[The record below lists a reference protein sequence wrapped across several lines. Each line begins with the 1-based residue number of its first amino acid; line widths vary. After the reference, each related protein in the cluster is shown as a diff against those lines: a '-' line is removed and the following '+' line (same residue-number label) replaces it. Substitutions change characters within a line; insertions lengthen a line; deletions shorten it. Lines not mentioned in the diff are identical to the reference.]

1 MSRKNESNQKAA
13 LRGAFGQ
20 FLRENDVTIK
30 NSDDVNSIMKDMISL
45 VLEGALDG
53 EMDEHLGYSKYD
65 YEGKNT
71 GNSRNGYSK
80 KTVHT
85 SYGDT
90 EIDVPRDRQGEFE
103 PQILPKYSTVLSND
117 LEAKILSM
125 YGKGMTKADIEAHM
139 KDTYGV
145 EISDSSISRLTDKIM
160 PIIKEWQER
169 PLEEIYAVVYMDA
182 IHFHVRSEGRIIKK
196 AVYIALGIDL
206 EGHKD
211 VLGMYVGEKWNS
223 KYPKIY
229 KSWSY
234 TTNTVEGF
242 NRQLRKV
249 TKSSTVFPTDDSL
262 LKLLYLA
269 TEDITKKWTGRRQDW
284 SRIRAQL
291 DIYFEER
298 LA

>member
-1 MSRKNESNQKAA
+1 MARKNEGNQKAA
-13 LRGAFGQ
+13 LRSAFSQ
-20 FLRENDVTIK
+20 FLRENDISIEDS
-30 NSDDVNSIMKDMISL
+30 NDVNSIMKDMISL

-85 SYGDT
+85 SYGNT

-103 PQILPKYSTVLSND
+103 PQILPEYSTVLSND

-125 YGKGMTKADIEAHM
+125 YGKGMTTSDIEAHM

-169 PLEEIYAVVYMDA
+169 PLEEVYAVVYMDA
-182 IHFHVRSEGRIIKK
+182 IHFHVRTESERWTTL
-196 AVYIALGIDL
+196 ATYF
-206 EGHKD
+206 
-211 VLGMYVGEKWNS
+211 
-223 KYPKIY
+223 KYPEEVRRLI
-229 KSWSY
+229 Y

-242 NRQLRKV
+242 NRQLRKL
-249 TKSSTVFPTDDSL
+249 TKSRTVFPTDDSL

-298 LA
+298 MA